1 MASSEWRIVFLEGS
15 APALP
20 KNFRRIKRCAIQNY
34 RRINSALI
42 KSRHQPLA
50 EASGMEYG
58 LADSTLI
65 PLHACTLAP
74 KTDFSPQLMAG
85 KHERRFRTRRGLG
98 TRDGSEMNWEGE
110 APAEPKRQ
118 RLAIGE

>member
-20 KNFRRIKRCAIQNY
+20 KNFRRIKRCGLQNY

-50 EASGMEYG
+50 EASGMDYG

-85 KHERRFRTRRGLG
+85 KHERRFRTGRGAWDAG
-98 TRDGSEMNWEGE
+98 REKWEGE

-118 RLAIGE
+118 RVANGE